1 MGYILTGYARSLT
14 VKVTKTVNGVIASG
28 YPKYYDGKS
37 DSGFLAYYAPTYS
50 SISEDE
56 MAKLSLVD
64 FNARVADF
72 MAWIEVVEPGIDM
85 DVDLT
90 VEARIFSDDCT
101 TTTTSTSTS
110 TTTSSSTTSTTTT
123 AEPAT
128 TTSTSTTEEI
138 LYTSCPAVND
148 YIEGSQIMPTKY
160 IITLGSDIGWVDL
173 YYRLFSAP
181 DRITVVFDGTTVIDT
196 GYHGETEWDFGG
208 SLRSDPTY
216 GFKENMDYWVSLGYV
231 DPVTGLAYPDLVNY
245 PDDGYPRVS
254 MPSTAIVQWYKD
266 SSTITCEVF
275 VHAPIPGTQWRW
287 QMYCPATTTTT
298 TTVVPTTTTT
308 TIR

>member
-28 YPKYYDGKS
+28 YPKYYDGKT

-64 FNARVADF
+64 FNARLADLI
-72 MAWIEVVEPGIDM
+72 AWVEILEPGLDM

-90 VEARIFSDDCT
+90 VEARIASDDCT
-101 TTTTSTSTS
+101 TSTTTSTSTS
-110 TTTSSSTTSTTTT
+110 ITTSTSTTT
-123 AEPAT
+123 AEPTT

-138 LYTSCPAVND
+138 FYAECPAVND
-148 YIEGSQIMPTKY
+148 YVEGAQVMPTKY
-160 IITLGSDIGWVDL
+160 IVNLGSDIGWVDL
-173 YYRLFSAP
+173 YYRLYSAP
-181 DRITVVFDGTTVIDT
+181 DRIIVKFDGNIVLDT
-196 GYHGETEWDFGG
+196 GYHGELEWDFGG
-208 SLRSDPTY
+208 DFRDTNYSGS
-216 GFKENMDYWVSLGYV
+216 GFKESMNYWVGLGYV
-231 DPVTGLAYPDLVNY
+231 DPVTGLAYPDMVNY

-254 MPSTAIVQWYKD
+254 MPSTAIVQWYKN
-266 SSTITCEVF
+266 SATTTCEVYI
-275 VHAPIPGTQWRW
+275 HAPISGTLWRW

-298 TTVVPTTTTT
+298 TT
-308 TIR
+308 IL